1 MRWWHRAVPAEGG
14 SPALSVVQHLK
25 GLCMLEALAVT
36 SKPEFIPI
44 PLLRAKPR
52 SALGS
57 NL

>member
-1 MRWWHRAVPAEGG
+1 MHWPRHAVPAEGDF
-14 SPALSVVQHLK
+14 PALSVVQHLK
-25 GLCMLEALAVT
+25 GLCILDALTVT

-44 PLLRAKPR
+44 LVLRAKPR